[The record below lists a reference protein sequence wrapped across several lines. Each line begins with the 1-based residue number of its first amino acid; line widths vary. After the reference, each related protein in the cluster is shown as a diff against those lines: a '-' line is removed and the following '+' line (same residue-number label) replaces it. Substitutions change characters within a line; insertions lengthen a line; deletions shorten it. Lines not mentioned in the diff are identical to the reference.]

1 MRDCASIAVMLV
13 ATKDHAVASLGGPDA
28 LPSHLEDIIAA
39 LEVADPTGATLEMV
53 TGLASKR
60 QQQTAAPLQTELP
73 RVILR
78 SSSSAERL
86 SVVLSPIIKH
96 ASSSESSEEG
106 SPSIIATPTTRDL
119 GMSIEKH
126 SAPQVDI
133 GTALISVDESGVAMN
148 CETTRRTSKDLSAG
162 ITVVHM
168 LEEKMCRRGSFLS
181 LMSVHGSD
189 VACHEAAKRI
199 QQLYRGYRARLSLE
213 LARTRGRGRL
223 STKRIAYLLGDLFYP
238 ISVAIAGEEGA
249 KLVESL
255 FSRSA
260 EDGLSNGST
269 LSRSQL
275 ASFMRDVLGGALKE
289 QELRALANCMES
301 SNEEITVKDVHQ
313 FLSTCGTSEICF
325 SIKHTAATT
334 SVAFSLDKKYL
345 VSGSLDGLLRIIL
358 NSTGEQVFGW
368 QMPRPIGDVAMS
380 SHGDRVAAGC
390 QGGCIQWIC
399 VSDRKILHEWDL
411 GDDCLSL
418 SVDLYN
424 TELAA
429 SGRNGLLNIYSL
441 ESMAILY
448 TFTSSSPLCA
458 VSLASKL
465 TFSFTIL
472 GEGQKVTRLANVML
486 FRTDTGGLLELP
498 TVTME
503 NQVNGAHG
511 AADSKIWK
519 SATTVVV
526 EGFVLAAND
535 GLGIVNVWTALL
547 DALDS
552 LHMLVFMLTLVM
564 VGTVLAILK
573 DTTLN
578 SGAEEFQKKIENL
591 FLGIFILELVLRI
604 AVHCK
609 VHGHLHVFFSNVFC
623 VIDLFVVILD
633 LSIMAA
639 EEFLSGMKNIPVSA
653 LRLVRMARVVRLL
666 RAGRVI
672 SQVTNRVKRVP
683 QLFDVAL
690 SNGSVLKRVHR
701 SRLRS
706 LDLAFQMS
714 LHDRADTNNND
725 KDDENHM
732 FGRLQRQRTYRQ
744 PVGLQQLTGDSSAI
758 QWATRGTVSRA
769 ATTVEEEP
777 ESGDAAAGIGAMG
790 NAAAHGSSAMG
801 NSTAGGIGVVGG
813 AIRKGLGHS
822 HSVLFE
828 RLSSPDPANSGTRE
842 LKQVTVRSHLCALH
856 SKCSQ

>member
-1 MRDCASIAVMLV
+1 MLV

-60 QQQTAAPLQTELP
+60 QQQTAAPLQTKLP
-73 RVILR
+73 PVILR

-86 SVVLSPIIKH
+86 SAVLPPIIEH
-96 ASSSESSEEG
+96 ASSFESSEEG
-106 SPSIIATPTTRDL
+106 SPGSIIATPTTRDL

-148 CETTRRTSKDLSAG
+148 CETTRRTSKDLSVE
-162 ITVVHM
+162 IKVVQM
-168 LEEKMCRRGSFLS
+168 LEEKMGRRGPFLS
-181 LMSVHGSD
+181 RMSVHGSD
-189 VACHEAAKRI
+189 VACHEATNRI
-199 QQLYRGYRARLSLE
+199 QQLYRGYRARLSME

-223 STKRIAYLLGDLFYP
+223 STKRVAYLRGDLFYH

-313 FLSTCGTSEICF
+313 FLSTCGRSEICF

-345 VSGSLDGLLRIIL
+345 VSGSLDGHLRIIL

-418 SVDLYN
+418 SVDSYN

-429 SGRNGLLNIYSL
+429 SGRNGRLNIYSL

-465 TFSFTIL
+465 TFSFIIL
-472 GEGQKVTRLANVML
+472 GEGQTVTRLANVML

-519 SATTVVV
+519 SATTVVI

-552 LHMLVFMLTLVM
+552 LQMLVFMLTLVM
-564 VGTVLAILK
+564 VGTVLAMLK

-578 SGAEEFQKKIENL
+578 SGAEQIQNSTHLKKLENL

-639 EEFLSGMKNIPVSA
+639 EEFLTGMKNIPVSA

-714 LHDRADTNNND
+714 LLDRADTNNND

-758 QWATRGTVSRA
+758 QWATRGTVSHA
-769 ATTVEEEP
+769 ATIVEEEP

-801 NSTAGGIGVVGG
+801 NSTAGSIGVVGG
-813 AIRKGLGHS
+813 AIGTSLGHS
-822 HSVLFE
+822 YSVLFE